1 MLMKMRLSTTAVPKG
16 MCSAIKQKLFVG
28 MILLFSCAP
37 QISNKKHY
45 FTQAVNK
52 HVSGHLFKKKI
63 NIESLAI
70 NIMQ

>member
-1 MLMKMRLSTTAVPKG
+1 MPLSTTTVPKG
-16 MCSAIKQKLFVG
+16 MYSAIKQKLFVR

-45 FTQAVNK
+45 FTHAVNK
-52 HVSGHLFKKKI
+52 YVSGHLFKKK
-63 NIESLAI
+63 NNTESPAI

>member
-1 MLMKMRLSTTAVPKG
+1 MPLSTTAVPKG
-16 MCSAIKQKLFVG
+16 MCSAIKQKLFVR

-45 FTQAVNK
+45 FTHGVNK
-52 HVSGHLFKKKI
+52 YVSGHLFKKK
-63 NIESLAI
+63 NNTESPAI